1 MNGTLSFLDGN
12 AAAGE
17 LREIFAVD
25 VTTASGQCTG
35 CGRTTVLADVA
46 STSTLRIGRP
56 LPGMRRRSAS
66 PRPGAWSR
74 VAGPSRFDRSRTRD
88 ARRHMT

>member
-35 CGRTTVLADVA
+35 CGRTTVLADVRLYVHSPGLVA
-46 STSTLRIGRP
+46 RCRGCDGVLLRLVRAPGR
-56 LPGMRRRSAS
+56 
-66 PRPGAWSR
+66 AWLDLR
-74 VAGPSRFDRSRTRD
+74 GLTYLELAMPDDT
-88 ARRHMT
+88 